1 MSLHIQR
8 PTKAAPLSA
17 YAHRVAALEAL
28 FTTIAHTRM
37 AGVPVLNRALQ
48 VQALGFEPLPPQEG
62 DATAA
67 TAPAPAAVGILITP
81 WFMNLVRLPLQP
93 EPTAQ
98 GVGRSQRHAVGNG
111 AFDFIGAHEPAI
123 GAYSACSLFSPV
135 FEFVDQAAARATAQ
149 AVLATLRAAA
159 PQASEP
165 PPARRA
171 FLLGRSAARGA
182 AA

>member
-1 MSLHIQR
+1 
-8 PTKAAPLSA
+8 
-17 YAHRVAALEAL
+17 
-28 FTTIAHTRM
+28 
-37 AGVPVLNRALQ
+37 
-48 VQALGFEPLPPQEG
+48 
-62 DATAA
+62 
-67 TAPAPAAVGILITP
+67 
-81 WFMNLVRLPLQP
+81 MNLVRLPLQP
-93 EPTAQ
+93 EPAAQ

-111 AFDFIGAHEPAI
+111 VFDFIGAHEPAI